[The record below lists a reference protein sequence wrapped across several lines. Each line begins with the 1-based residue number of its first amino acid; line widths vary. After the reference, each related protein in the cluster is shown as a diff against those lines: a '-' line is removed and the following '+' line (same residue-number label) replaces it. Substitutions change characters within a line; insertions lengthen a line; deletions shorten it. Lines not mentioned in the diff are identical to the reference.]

1 MAGSASRRRAGLSR
15 DRVFEAALRIADAE
29 GVEALSMRRLGREL
43 GVEAMSLYHHVPDKA
58 AIVAGLAGRV
68 FAEVTVPTADPAADW
83 RTVLGR
89 LLWSLRG
96 TLLRHPG
103 ALPAVATH
111 EVTAGPGL
119 ALYEAAMR
127 LLHDAGF
134 DLARANYAL
143 NNLVT
148 YTIGHC
154 LAMAGRPPLG
164 VAEPTAAQRRETAAA
179 LDPDRYPTV
188 AAWLAQLGDTGYD
201 ADALY
206 EQGLTAL
213 LDGLAEPHGHG

>member
-1 MAGSASRRRAGLSR
+1 
-15 DRVFEAALRIADAE
+15 VFEAALRIADTE
-29 GVEALSMRRLGREL
+29 GIEALSMRRLGREL

-58 AIVAGLAGRV
+58 AIVAGLADRV
-68 FAEVTVPTADPAADW
+68 FAEVTVPASDPAADW
-83 RTVLGR
+83 RPVLGS
-89 LLWSLRG
+89 WLRALRA

-119 ALYEAAMR
+119 GLYEAAMR

-134 DLARANYAL
+134 DLVEANYAL

-154 LAMAGRPPLG
+154 LAIAGRPPLG
-164 VAEPTAAQRRETAAA
+164 AAEPTAAQRDETSAA
-179 LDPDRYPTV
+179 LDRDRYPTV
-188 AAWLAQLGDTGYD
+188 AAWLARIAGTSYD

-213 LDGLAEPHGHG
+213 LTGLPDPPSGG

>member
-1 MAGSASRRRAGLSR
+1 
-15 DRVFEAALRIADAE
+15 VFEAALRIADTE

-58 AIVAGLAGRV
+58 AIVAGLADRV
-68 FAEVTVPTADPAADW
+68 FAEVTVPATDPAADW
-83 RTVLGR
+83 RTVLR
-89 LLWSLRG
+89 DLLWTLRG

-119 ALYEAAMR
+119 ELYEAAMR

-134 DLARANYAL
+134 DLVEANYAL

-164 VAEPTAAQRRETAAA
+164 VAEPTAAQRVETSAA
-179 LDPDRYPTV
+179 LDRDRYPTV
-188 AAWLAQLGDTGYD
+188 AAWLARIAGTNYD

-213 LDGLAEPHGHG
+213 LTGLPDPPPGG